1 LKVHQFHKGQ
11 TVQNLVQMGEFPPR
25 TKWKVIDVIIRHKSR
40 EIKFEGGPV
49 EFAGRV
55 QLKLVIGAPDPFG
68 KDKKPRQPFNVIE
81 EKKNE
86 DFPFSVIST

>member
-1 LKVHQFHKGQ
+1 
-11 TVQNLVQMGEFPPR
+11 MGEFPPR
-25 TKWKVIDVIIRHKSR
+25 TRWKVLDVIVRHKSR

-49 EFAGRV
+49 EFPGRV
-55 QLKLVIGAPDPFG
+55 QLKLVATEKPNPFA
-68 KDKKPRQPFNVIE
+68 KDKKPRKPFNVIE